1 MVQLAFSESQWEMLT
16 TRLSDGQ
23 IALASALEDLQGQLA
38 ALQSIESEQLIV
50 LQQIR
55 DKLPE
60 V

>member
-1 MVQLAFSESQWEMLT
+1 MVQLAFSEAQWEYLVST
-16 TRLSDGQ
+16 LIAGQ
-23 IALASALEDLQGQLA
+23 GALASALEDLQGQLA
-38 ALQSIESEQLIV
+38 ALQSINAEQLIV